1 MYTAF
6 YGLKEKPFALSPDPR
21 YLFLADAHREAL
33 AHLLY
38 GIEQGEGF
46 IAVTGEVGTGKTTL
60 CRTLLQRLGPSTDVA
75 FVFNPT
81 LAPAELLQAV
91 SAEFGLPVEGRS
103 LRELHAQLAELLL
116 ARRREGRRV
125 LLLID
130 EAQNLSAESLEQVR
144 LLSNLETETQK
155 LLQIVLIGQPELDA
169 KLASPE
175 LRQLRQRITVHW
187 RLCSLTAA
195 ETRAYVRHRL
205 RVAAGAERELFSDR
219 ALREIHRRSDGIPRV
234 ANVLA
239 DRALLSGYAEGA
251 QRVGVGLVRRAW
263 REIRGPEVAGGG
275 WPRRRVALAAMLA
288 LAVGLG
294 AGFAWRQLAPGF
306 AWDPPFAARESARP
320 LPLPVSAPP
329 LTPVPP
335 TPASELPEETSG

>member
-6 YGLKEKPFALSPDPR
+6 YGLLEKPFALSPDPR

-81 LAPAELLQAV
+81 LSPGELLEAV
-91 SAEFGLPVEGRS
+91 SAEFGLPVEARS

-187 RLCSLTAA
+187 RLRPLTAA

-205 RVAAGAERELFSDR
+205 RVAAGADRELFGER
-219 ALREIHRRSDGIPRV
+219 ALREIHRRSGGIPRL

-251 QRVGVGLVRRAW
+251 RRVGVRLVRRAW
-263 REIRGPEVAGGG
+263 REIRGPEAAEA
-275 WPRRRVALAAMLA
+275 WPRRRIALAAAVLA
-288 LAVGLG
+288 AAVGLG
-294 AGFAWRQLAPGF
+294 AGFAWRELGPGF
-306 AWDPPFAARESARP
+306 AWRTPFAARESARP
-320 LPLPVSAPP
+320 IPLPVSAPP

-335 TPASELPEETSG
+335 TSGAALPEETSG